1 MADLGSKKISS
12 NYQKLL
18 QKNENGM
25 VADGSGSLIT
35 LNLSGSEY
43 YTSASANDMRKAL
56 TVTGS
61 IIPEGSGVWDLGSED
76 SPFKEV
82 FVTNESIVF
91 INITDPVALG
101 QKREKINLTRDDI
114 FAWQTGQFE
123 ATRDATTK
131 RRLTVKSPSTIRT
144 AGVEPFVWDEND
156 DLVSNDLTNLHIVS
170 DKFWLWNSTDNELE
184 TRSIMFR
191 YEAGNS
197 PTNDL
202 VIGG

>member
-43 YTSASANDMRKAL
+43 YTSASANDMIKAL